1 MSKRTSS
8 LITHRSSWAEISL
21 GGEAIYCYDS
31 YHGPVS
37 ASAGWSNGR
46 EVWALHHVG
55 DDSDDVDNLDI
66 RGELPPSFTDI
77 RAGAIGSEDV
87 GEGITIF
94 DVPLEVARALTGFR
108 RDADDIPQ
116 LTRLD

>member
-1 MSKRTSS
+1 M
-8 LITHRSSWAEISL
+8 
-21 GGEAIYCYDS
+21 
-31 YHGPVS
+31 S

-55 DDSDDVDNLDI
+55 DDSDDVDNLNI

-77 RAGAIGSEDV
+77 RAGAMGSEDV
-87 GEGITIF
+87 GEGIAIF